1 MRGRHER
8 TVTFDPKRHKDR
20 TDWARVRAL
29 TDADIA
35 AAVAADPDA
44 APLSSEASWLRHGV
58 VVLPDPKVPISI
70 RIERAVLE
78 WFKAQGPRYQ
88 TRMHAVLK
96 SYALAHGAGKKS
108 AGRKRAKSG

>member
-1 MRGRHER
+1 MSAER
-8 TVTFDPKRHKDR
+8 TVVFDPKKHKSK

-44 APLSSEASWLRHGV
+44 APLSTEASWLHRGV
-58 VVLPDPKVPISI
+58 LVLPDPKVPISI

-88 TRMHAVLK
+88 TRMNAVLK
-96 SYALAHGAGKKS
+96 SYAAAHGAGKERPPVKR
-108 AGRKRAKSG
+108 GRR

>member
-1 MRGRHER
+1 MSAER
-8 TVTFDPKRHKDR
+8 TVEFDPKKHKSK

-35 AAVAADPDA
+35 RAVAAYPDA
-44 APLSSEASWLRHGV
+44 APLLSEASSLRHGV

-70 RIERAVLE
+70 RIERAVLD

-88 TRMHAVLK
+88 TRMNAVLK
-96 SYALAHGAGKKS
+96 SYATAHGAGTAK
-108 AGRKRAKSG
+108 APVKRRAR